1 LTTRIA
7 SSGFSFSASV
17 SSITL
22 GFGTILLIGCGMSKS
37 SPPNK
42 LELLPDAWERFE
54 RAAGVV
60 AKSPPQH
67 RVAKKKTTVKKAKKK
82 PGK

>member
-1 LTTRIA
+1 MA
-7 SSGFSFSASV
+7 G
-17 SSITL
+17 
-22 GFGTILLIGCGMSKS
+22 KS
-37 SPPNK
+37 DQTK
-42 LELLPDAWERFE
+42 ELELHPDAWARFE

-67 RVAKKKTTVKKAKKK
+67 RVAKTTTAKKTKPKKK

>member
-1 LTTRIA
+1 
-7 SSGFSFSASV
+7 
-17 SSITL
+17 
-22 GFGTILLIGCGMSKS
+22 MSKS